1 MICVCREWGPK
12 EIFAVSRIE
21 EIVLTVF
28 TDNGIKSV
36 KVVSMSALSIKS
48 FPDEIHREAK
58 AAAAR
63 AGVTLQAW
71 ILEAI
76 KEKLERTKL

>member
-1 MICVCREWGPK
+1 MTG
-12 EIFAVSRIE
+12 
-21 EIVLTVF
+21 L

-58 AAAAR
+58 AAAAK
-63 AGVTLQAW
+63 AGVTLQVW

-76 KEKLERTKL
+76 KEKLERIKQ